1 MQGQRSAGNSFTETV
16 DLNQGSVS
24 NNTGMNQSTAWNS
37 MLSPVESRL
46 PNYMLS
52 SAEGNYTCT
61 NAVSHSARGFSGW
74 DLGESSSS
82 QNLQGQGIGDGMK
95 IENGR
100 SSSFLVRPGSGP
112 SNILLRDSVN
122 NGIGGNQVT
131 DRPLIMQSSSSSRV
145 SLNINLNAGDMAG
158 SGDGGQ
164 DTEPDAFH
172 NLYKV
177 SGPETEQILS
187 ANASS
192 DNTGNSS
199 GHSGCLVDSEG
210 ESSSSLGNWGS
221 SCKRKALEGTS
232 GQSCPGGSS
241 NCFQHTEIFPRHGV
255 FARYSASSSLSI
267 SPPPV
272 ISPCIGPSEQ
282 LNPRSGISMRGVASD
297 VFPPSSVTGI
307 AESSSR
313 IFGVRG
319 NVGHHESVRFNL
331 PSTGNAINHSDVC
344 SPPQPSRPLSFTDS
358 LDLRPTTIVA
368 PNSNNPPNQSH
379 SMHILDLPRNTPAFP
394 WNGTLN
400 SRAGGSSSSLMLS
413 GDRGASLRE
422 EASFRSTPRNGME
435 HPIVVP
441 PTEMRNSVQDS
452 NNWNFST
459 GNTSTSTSVPSSSRV
474 SPSSAIRPFPTAWTP
489 HRNPPT
495 QNQQRLSEFSPWTL
509 FPSVDSESEALR
521 AHFPPSHSGPSSS
534 EETIMPSGANS
545 QGHHPPYPRS
555 ALLEL
560 PGDDVNGWR
569 ALAADIEGRHRLV
582 SEIRQVLNAMR
593 RGENLRAED
602 YMLFDPFINGAA
614 ELHDRHRDMRLDVDN
629 MSYEE
634 LLALE
639 ERIGNV
645 STGLS
650 EETIMKSMQQRKYL
664 SIAVVSQSNL
674 EPCCI
679 CREEYVAGDDIGTLD
694 CGHDFHTN
702 CIKQWL
708 TQKNLCPI
716 CKMTG
721 LGT

>member
-1 MQGQRSAGNSFTETV
+1 MQGQRSAGNSFPETV
-16 DLNQGSVS
+16 DLNQGFVS

-37 MLSPVESRL
+37 MLSPVESQL

-52 SAEGNYTCT
+52 FAEGNYTCT
-61 NAVSHSARGFSGW
+61 NAISHSARGFSGW

-95 IENGR
+95 IENGQ
-100 SSSFLVRPGSGP
+100 SSSFLVLPGSGP
-112 SNILLRDSVN
+112 SNIFLRDSVN
-122 NGIGGNQVT
+122 NGIGGNQIN

-145 SLNINLNAGDMAG
+145 SLNINLNAGDTG
-158 SGDGGQ
+158 SSGDGGQ
-164 DTEPDAFH
+164 DMEPDACH

-199 GHSGCLVDSEG
+199 CHS
-210 ESSSSLGNWGS
+210 
-221 SCKRKALEGTS
+221 GTS
-232 GQSCPGGSS
+232 GQSCPDGSS
-241 NCFQHTEIFPRHGV
+241 NCFQNAEIFPRHGA

-282 LNPRSGISMRGVASD
+282 LNPRSRISMRGVASEF
-297 VFPPSSVTGI
+297 FPPSSVTGI

-331 PSTGNAINHSDVC
+331 PSTGNVINHSDVC
-344 SPPQPSRPLSFTDS
+344 SPPQPSRPLSFIDS
-358 LDLRPTTIVA
+358 LDLRQTTIVA

-379 SMHILDLPRNTPAFP
+379 SIHILDLPKNTPSFP
-394 WNGTLN
+394 CNGNLN
-400 SRAGGSSSSLMLS
+400 SGAGGSSSSS
-413 GDRGASLRE
+413 SLQE
-422 EASFRSTPRNGME
+422 EASFRSTPRNSMG
-435 HPIVVP
+435 HPMVVP

-452 NNWNFST
+452 NNWNLST
-459 GNTSTSTSVPSSSRV
+459 GNTSTSTSVPSSSRI

-489 HRNPPT
+489 HRNPST

-509 FPSVDSESEALR
+509 LPS
-521 AHFPPSHSGPSSS
+521 
-534 EETIMPSGANS
+534 ETIMPSAANS

-569 ALAADIEGRHRLV
+569 ALADDIEGRHRLV

-593 RGENLRAED
+593 RGENLRAEVQ
-602 YMLFDPFINGAA
+602 F
-614 ELHDRHRDMRLDVDN
+614 
-629 MSYEE
+629 
-634 LLALE
+634 
-639 ERIGNV
+639 
-645 STGLS
+645 
-650 EETIMKSMQQRKYL
+650 
-664 SIAVVSQSNL
+664 
-674 EPCCI
+674 
-679 CREEYVAGDDIGTLD
+679 
-694 CGHDFHTN
+694 
-702 CIKQWL
+702 
-708 TQKNLCPI
+708 
-716 CKMTG
+716 
-721 LGT
+721 